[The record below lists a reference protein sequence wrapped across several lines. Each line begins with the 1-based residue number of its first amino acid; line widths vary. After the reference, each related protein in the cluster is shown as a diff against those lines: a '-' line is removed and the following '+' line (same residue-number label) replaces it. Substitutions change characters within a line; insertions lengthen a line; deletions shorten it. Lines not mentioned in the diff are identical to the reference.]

1 MTRTSDLGAL
11 ATFNRDLGIRG
22 LVPIAPSVKTT
33 ESTIAQMSAARLLR
47 RALAALLL
55 GGTAIVTA
63 HYWLGV
69 GESLDFAIGGPLY
82 AAIVLGAGVACL
94 IRATDYRRERA
105 AWLLIGLAILCW
117 GAAEVYW
124 TAAIED
130 NASAPYPSPADV
142 GYLVFYP
149 LAYAGLVMLVRAR
162 AHEINWRLWMDGLI
176 AALGTAA
183 LGAAFVFDFVADQ
196 TSGTR
201 LEVLTTLSYPLGD
214 IGMLALVVGV
224 VALTGWR
231 PGRTW
236 SLLLAGLAALVIADI
251 AYTLQATEGALPGGE
266 WVNPIYLIAAV
277 CLGGAVWQPKQAA
290 AITSPHSDGRREIL
304 VPAVFAAVM
313 IGLFAMQ
320 YNSATGG
327 LSTILWAATMT
338 AVIVRLAISDRE
350 NKRLLEQ
357 VQTDPL
363 TGLGNRGR
371 MQLELER
378 ICEIATESSPAA
390 LVFLDLNG
398 FKHLN
403 DTLGH
408 PAGDEMLARL
418 GQRLREAVAGDGTAY
433 RIGGD
438 EFCVLLTCAEDRFDE
453 VTRRAGE
460 ALTERGRG
468 YSIGASRG
476 AAVVPAEAKTPAAVL
491 QLADVRMYAQKE
503 SRRGAPAEIAVTD
516 PEPVE
521 GPIKATRG

>member
-1 MTRTSDLGAL
+1 MTRAIGLGAP
-11 ATFNRDLGIRG
+11 AIFDPGLGICG
-22 LVPIAPSVKTT
+22 SVPIAAPVETT
-33 ESTIAQMSAARLLR
+33 ESTTARTSAAQLLR
-47 RALAALLL
+47 RALAVLLL
-55 GGTAIVTA
+55 GGTAVVTL

-69 GESLDFAIGGPLY
+69 GEDLDFAIGGPLY

-94 IRATDYRRERA
+94 IRASDYRRERS
-105 AWLLIGLAILCW
+105 AWHLIGLAILCW

-124 TAAIED
+124 TAAIEG
-130 NASAPYPSPADV
+130 NPSAPYPSPADV
-142 GYLVFYP
+142 GYLIFYP

-183 LGAAFVFDFVADQ
+183 LGTAFVFDFVADK
-196 TSGTR
+196 TSGTT
-201 LEVLTTLSYPLGD
+201 LETLTTLSYPLGD

-251 AYTLQATEGALPGGE
+251 AYTLQATESTLPGGE

-277 CLGGAVWQPKQAA
+277 CLGAAVWQPKEAA
-290 AITSPHSDGRREIL
+290 EITSPGGEGRREIL

-327 LSTILWAATMT
+327 LSTILWAATMS
-338 AVIVRLAISDRE
+338 AVIVRLAMSDRE
-350 NKRLLEQ
+350 NKALLEQ
-357 VQTDPL
+357 VQRDQL

-371 MQLELER
+371 MQVDLER
-378 ICEIATESSPAA
+378 LWGIASEQHPLS

-408 PAGDEMLARL
+408 AAGDETLARL
-418 GQRLREAVAGDGTAY
+418 GGQLRAAVGDDGTAY

-438 EFCVLLTCAEDRFDE
+438 EFCVLLTCGQERVEAA
-453 VTRRAGE
+453 TKRAAQ
-460 ALTERGRG
+460 ALTERGKG
-468 YSIGASRG
+468 YEVGASWG
-476 AAVVPAEAKTPAAVL
+476 AAAAPSEADSPTELL

-503 SRRGAPAEIAVTD
+503 SRRTARPSVPVPAAD
-516 PEPVE
+516 PAGTIE
-521 GPIKATRG
+521 ASRR

>member
-1 MTRTSDLGAL
+1 MESKESKT
-11 ATFNRDLGIRG
+11 G
-22 LVPIAPSVKTT
+22 LT
-33 ESTIAQMSAARLLR
+33 SAARLLR
-47 RALAALLL
+47 RALAFLLL
-55 GGTAIVTA
+55 GGTAIVTL
-63 HYWLGV
+63 HYWLGL
-69 GESLDFAIGGPLY
+69 GEDLDFAIGGPLY

-94 IRATDYRRERA
+94 IRASDYRRERA
-105 AWLLIGLAILCW
+105 AWVLIGLSILCW

-124 TAAIED
+124 IAAIEG
-130 NASAPYPSPADV
+130 NPSAPYPSPADV

-149 LAYAGLVMLVRAR
+149 LAYAGLAMLVRAR

-183 LGAAFVFDFVADQ
+183 LGTAFVFDFVADQ
-196 TSGTR
+196 TSGTT
-201 LEVLTTLSYPLGD
+201 LEKLTTLSYPLGD

-251 AYTLQATEGALPGGE
+251 AYTLQATEGGSLPGGE

-277 CLGGAVWQPKQAA
+277 CLGGAVWQPKEAA
-290 AITSPHSDGRREIL
+290 EITSPPGDGRREIL

-327 LSTILWAATMT
+327 LSTILWAATMS
-338 AVIVRLAISDRE
+338 AVIVRLAMSDRE

-357 VQTDPL
+357 VQIDPL

-371 MQLELER
+371 MQLDLER
-378 ICEIATESSPAA
+378 LCAIATESNPVA

-408 PAGDEMLARL
+408 PAGDEMLSRL
-418 GQRLREAVAGDGTAY
+418 GQRLREAIADDGTAY

-438 EFCVLLTCAEDRFDE
+438 EFCVLLTCAEHRFDD
-453 VTRRAGE
+453 TTKRATE
-460 ALTERGRG
+460 ALTESGRG
-468 YSIGASRG
+468 YAIGASWG
-476 AAVVPAEAKTPAAVL
+476 VAKAPSEGDSPSSLL

-503 SRRGAPAEIAVTD
+503 SRRGAPAHIEVND
-516 PEPVE
+516 PGSV
-521 GPIKATRG
+521 GGAIKASRG